1 MRKLR
6 VKKNAYSGRVLDNMA
21 RKYQCININYLLL
34 SRSHLLPLKLVLFFP
49 VLKSRHIFNM
59 NFSMQNPCCYKWMEN
74 QCKTDPTCINC
85 VHIFNAFLLWSCI
98 GLIFYL
104 CFTSFFS
111 SSVQKTIIQEKTKT
125 NEVLNIIWQNKHGV
139 WEVQL
144 DGITT
149 ARLRWRQWDDVM
161 SYH

>member
-1 MRKLR
+1 
-6 VKKNAYSGRVLDNMA
+6 
-21 RKYQCININYLLL
+21 
-34 SRSHLLPLKLVLFFP
+34 
-49 VLKSRHIFNM
+49 
-59 NFSMQNPCCYKWMEN
+59 MEN

-149 ARLRWRQWDDVM
+149 ARLRCLTIRYSRWSLVHKIEAIFNTIIPHQQPIDEKIFCSTFSKHFCKNKKLKVFRKCPLALKL
-161 SYH
+161 